1 MPARIQRIDDILTS
15 LEAGDFKLRVRVLE
29 AERAARRSG
38 ILQMATLNTV
48 AAVGLLNIGVTLA
61 TNGATTPANAAFVLG
76 SAFSAYVVWQMRRVK
91 LLDKF
96 EKKLM

>member
-1 MPARIQRIDDILTS
+1 MPARVQRIDDILTS

-38 ILQMATLNTV
+38 ILQLATMNTV

-61 TNGATTPANAAFVLG
+61 MNGTTAPANAAFVLG

-91 LLDKF
+91 LLDSF
-96 EKKLM
+96 EKKL